1 MHDPWHVFQVRV
13 RRVERLSPAFLRVTF
28 TGDDLA
34 HFADPG
40 YDQRI
45 KLVVPIPEYGTL
57 LFPDGP
63 DWYARYRALPDEQKN
78 PIRTYTV
85 RAVRPAA
92 AEVDVDI
99 VLHPDD
105 GHLGPAARWAADV
118 REDDRCALWGPDSRH
133 GGPYGGLEFKLPAD
147 GGNLLLAGDETAVP
161 AITRILEQLPAH
173 ITGEALM
180 EVPETAD
187 VQKETAPAG
196 MRVTWLPRNGA
207 VHGSLLIDEVRAAAA
222 RLIPPAAPA
231 QVEDV
236 DVDEDILWEIPEA
249 PPAACYVWL
258 AGEAAVVK
266 TLRRHLVGERG
277 LDRKAVAFMGY
288 WRKGRAESV

>member
-28 TGDDLA
+28 TGDDLE

-45 KLVVPIPEYGTL
+45 KLVVPIPGYGTL

-63 DWYARYRALPDEQKN
+63 DWYARYCALPNDQKN

-85 RAVRPAA
+85 RAVRPSV
-92 AEVDVDI
+92 AEVDVDV
-99 VLHPDD
+99 VLHADD

-118 REDDRCALWGPDSRH
+118 QEDDRCALWGPDSRH
-133 GGPYGGLEFKLPAD
+133 GGPYGGLEFKLPAE

-161 AITRILEQLPAH
+161 AITRILEQLPPNA
-173 ITGEALM
+173 TGEALL

-187 VQKETAPAG
+187 VQKETAPPG
-196 MRVTWLPRNGA
+196 MRVTWLPRNGLA
-207 VHGSLLIDEVRAAAA
+207 HGALLVDEVRAAAA

-236 DVDEDILWEIPEA
+236 DVDEDILWEIPET
-249 PPAACYVWL
+249 PPAACSVWL

-288 WRKGRAESV
+288 WRKGRAESI